1 MKNCLPNKLQTKQDK
16 SSDAEYMYKT
26 LDYNSGQDISDID
39 DEQLLFKLVY
49 TYELTPTEK
58 KVLCYHLSG
67 LSYNTLS
74 EIFNVSRTCINN
86 LVNQIIK
93 KIKIKSSNGI
103 NYYLKKS
110 KITP

>member
-1 MKNCLPNKLQTKQDK
+1 MKNYSTNKSQTKQDK
-16 SSDAEYMYKT
+16 SNDAEYMYKT
-26 LDYNSGQDISDID
+26 MDYRPGQDTSDMD

-49 TYELTPTEK
+49 TYELTSTEK

-86 LVNQIIK
+86 IVNQIIK
-93 KIKIKSSNGI
+93 KIKNKSSNGI
-103 NYYLKKS
+103 NYYLKRIK
-110 KITP
+110 

>member
-1 MKNCLPNKLQTKQDK
+1 MKNCSTNKLQTKLDK
-16 SSDAEYMYKT
+16 SNDAEYMYKT
-26 LDYNSGQDISDID
+26 LDYIPGQDISDMD

-49 TYELTPTEK
+49 TYELTSTEK

-86 LVNQIIK
+86 IVNQIIK
-93 KIKIKSSNGI
+93 KMKNKSSNGI
-103 NYYLKKS
+103 NYYLS
-110 KITP
+110 KNK

>member
-1 MKNCLPNKLQTKQDK
+1 MKNYSTNKSQTKQDK
-16 SSDAEYMYKT
+16 SNDAEYMYKT
-26 LDYNSGQDISDID
+26 MDYRPGQDTSDMD

-49 TYELTPTEK
+49 TYELTSTEK

-86 LVNQIIK
+86 IVNQIIK
-93 KIKIKSSNGI
+93 KIRNKSSNGI
-103 NYYLKKS
+103 NYYLS
-110 KITP
+110 KIK